1 MVSIAETISRVR
13 NILKSVKED
22 AFLTD
27 RMIYSVILKYGK
39 LYVQRQ
45 DNQNKIMRFQTLFEV
60 LPCVDLI
67 EVDKVE
73 ACCAG
78 IKSKCIIM
86 RTKEK
91 LPSPLEGSYGPLFR
105 DITSVDGSNILY
117 KTYPGTY
124 VAIANSTN
132 FKYNKTLY
140 YWYLDGHMYFPNIIW
155 DAVRIEA
162 IWDDDIQYLKC
173 TDPEDKCILTQE
185 MQTHIPDYLFAE
197 IEQQVIREFML
208 MMQIPTDNNDD
219 SQNQTTR

>member
-1 MVSIAETISRVR
+1 
-13 NILKSVKED
+13 
-22 AFLTD
+22 
-27 RMIYSVILKYGK
+27 
-39 LYVQRQ
+39 
-45 DNQNKIMRFQTLFEV
+45 
-60 LPCVDLI
+60 
-67 EVDKVE
+67 
-73 ACCAG
+73 
-78 IKSKCIIM
+78 M

-140 YWYLDGHMYFPNIIW
+140 YWYLDGHMYFPNIMW